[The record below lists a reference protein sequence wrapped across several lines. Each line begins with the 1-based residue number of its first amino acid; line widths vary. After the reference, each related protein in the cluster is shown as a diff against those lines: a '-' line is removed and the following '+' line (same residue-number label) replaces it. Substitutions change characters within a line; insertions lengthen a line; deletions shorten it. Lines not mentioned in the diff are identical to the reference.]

1 MTNYF
6 QNLSSKEKFRYI
18 LLLNFVIYLVLLV
31 GRGWGAHR
39 MLNNEER
46 FAVGSAVSQNLLL
59 SLNDNSYGT
68 LLPTVLISL
77 AIKSPLEYLPITLF
91 LMATLLW
98 VLYSLIIFCVVYRAT
113 QRFLVATLAG
123 LVLILVPL
131 PGLGMQGVV
140 WNSFWPMFTALTVVV
155 CCSAYGTSKSAVIGL
170 SVLAFF
176 TAASNP
182 VTAVLLVLIVFD
194 YWRNKF
200 FRDKIRFLALGLFI
214 GLLFSLYVQVRQ
226 EPQYRY
232 LGDWTEELAQTS
244 QTFGWIEEAGGNR
257 VRGVPSLNMTN
268 IVNGIPGSVKYL
280 LTQMAPEPFAS
291 RWILTETALSNLM
304 HLVVLTAVFF
314 AVPFFGALLLRRK
327 NPESPI
333 PKIILRLGIVFV
345 IVEMLQIYLIG
356 GVVQT
361 RQLLFAPVCCYWI
374 AIFLLI
380 PRTLKTRPNLQGAI
394 SVGVISLVLVFALL
408 TKQNFR
414 DPLDIKFPL
423 VGNGRYEEIDLWRPA
438 LKIAREKCE
447 TMSPDEIVIIS
458 QKTDIWV
465 DAPVV
470 VKCKYIAKN

>member
-1 MTNYF
+1 M
-6 QNLSSKEKFRYI
+6 
-18 LLLNFVIYLVLLV
+18 LNFVIYLVLLV

-46 FAVGSAVSQNLLL
+46 IAVGSALSQNLFL
-59 SLNDNSYGT
+59 SLNDYSYGT
-68 LLPTVLISL
+68 LFPTILMHL
-77 AIKSPLEYLPITLF
+77 AVRSPLEYLPITLF
-91 LMATLLW
+91 SIATLLW
-98 VLYSLIIFCVVYRAT
+98 ASYSLIIFWVVYRVT
-113 QRFLVATLAG
+113 NRFTLASLAG

-140 WNSFWPMFTALTVVV
+140 WNSFWPMFTALSAVI
-155 CCSAYGTSKSAVIGL
+155 CCNAYDTSNSAVIGL

-200 FRDKIRFLALGLFI
+200 FRDKIRFLALSLFI

-257 VRGVPSLNMTN
+257 NRGVPSLNMTN

-333 PKIILRLGIVFV
+333 PKIVLRLGIVFV

-380 PRTLKTRPNLQGAI
+380 PRTLKTGPNLQGAI

-414 DPLDIKFPL
+414 DPLDIKLPL
-423 VGNGRYEEIDLWRPA
+423 VGNGRYEEKDLWRPA

>member
-1 MTNYF
+1 M
-6 QNLSSKEKFRYI
+6 
-18 LLLNFVIYLVLLV
+18 LNFVVYLVLLV

-46 FAVGSAVSQNLLL
+46 IAVGSALSQNFLL
-59 SLNDNSYGT
+59 SLNDWSYGI
-68 LLPTVLISL
+68 LFPRVLISL
-77 AIKSPLEYLPITLF
+77 AIKSPLEYLPMILF

-98 VLYSLIIFCVVYRAT
+98 ALYSLIIFWVIFRAT
-113 QRFLVATLAG
+113 QRYTVATLAG
-123 LVLILVPL
+123 LALILVPL

-140 WNSFWPMFTALTVVV
+140 WNSFWPMFTALSAAI
-155 CCSAYGTSKSAVIGL
+155 CCSAYDTSNSAVIGL

-182 VTAVLLVLIVFD
+182 ISAVLLVLIIFD

-200 FRDKIRFLALGLFI
+200 FRDKIRFLALSLFI

-226 EPQYRY
+226 EPPYRY
-232 LGDWTEELAQTS
+232 LGDWTQELAQTS

-257 VRGVPSLNMTN
+257 NRGVPSLNMSN

-333 PKIILRLGIVFV
+333 PKIVLRLGIVFV

-414 DPLDIKFPL
+414 DPLDIKLPL
-423 VGNGRYEEIDLWRPA
+423 VGNGRYEEKDLWRPA